1 MSGLTLQDA
10 MRSLFI
16 PVVADPS
23 SDPARLPMVTG
34 RAWRRESG
42 PLLEQ
47 LYACAMIT
55 RQGGSSCGL
64 GAAAGGVGRS
74 RVLMQPCPQ
83 EAASL

>member
-16 PVVADPS
+16 PVVAYPS
-23 SDPARLPMVTG
+23 SDPARLPVVVG
-34 RAWRRESG
+34 RAWRRESE

-47 LYACAMIT
+47 LYARAMIT